1 MPTQIQSGSNIQY
14 RVPKVTKSDYI
25 SDPLNLPETVTYK
38 NSLYKIHADKNA
50 HSIKYDYLG
59 LHDSIITNENREL
72 YDINLLVTENEE
84 IGYSPTI
91 HIYFNKNCMTELKL
105 LDDTDVLCL
114 FDTGSNVN
122 LISETVYQNSPYLQ
136 SLPVR
141 NCPKQK
147 IFNTSSPIE
156 TDRFIEI
163 CFKIKDD
170 YIMQTTALI
179 VPDFGNVKFI
189 LSSGSMTQLKSII
202 NMSDLKITVHKKSF
216 LFRTFTHVKLKAHSS
231 IVLPVKCSL
240 PKHLRDGEFLCRAF
254 RPFIKNLP
262 ESFILKFTKGKSFLK
277 IANPTSK
284 SQLILS
290 NTALGSVNFTLT
302 KNITRDQNII
312 THYHTDLDRSVSFC
326 TMAMDQCPILSEN
339 VMKTNFPTTCTSDNT
354 HVNGTSIE
362 DRTQGNVPQYDTKY
376 TYSSDIPICPSYG
389 QSFMNFGVCQPSQS
403 YSGQTTESLQSIL
416 EHYYKCDQ
424 DNMTTS
430 QIYDLKRKTF
440 PYLPSDDLRLKLSDK
455 VIIEK
460 DLDLHTDTVLTA
472 TDRETVKDLFY
483 SLREC
488 LSTHDNPSIQNKAF
502 VSLKPVNLKPFYI
515 RPYLTHD
522 KEIKFAEKEMEKLR
536 LMGILQ
542 RGSSEFLSPVMLIPK
557 AHSGSKLSSSPEYR
571 LVVDFKF
578 LNSHLPDVK
587 FSYPEIKHILHKI
600 GRGNSTIFSVLD
612 LKNAFFSINLDKDS
626 IKYTSCCASPGSPVY
641 QFRKL
646 AQGLKPS
653 PAFFTALMN
662 EILSELPNNIRDYIE
677 CIMDDCI
684 IFTPDLP
691 THIRVMTY
699 FLNKLKEYGLLL
711 TLNKVHAFRHSVKYM
726 GLLLSSKDNIPT
738 IKPLGSRIQSITN
751 LPIPIT
757 ARGIK
762 SFIGCII
769 FLSQFLPKL
778 SHLIKPINDILKK
791 SNNITKEKKIK
802 PKTEYS
808 KGKGTSRK
816 KSPDIQTFWKY
827 EHTMCF
833 NEIKSLIT
841 KLPVLHLP
849 NIHGEFLLECDSSAK
864 FVGSVLYQ
872 IQHNTRHVIAYF
884 SSVMPDAACRYSS
897 SEIELC
903 GLKKSILHFKY
914 LLKYSKFSVLMDH
927 SALKR
932 IYISKKPPKT
942 NRIQKFLEELS
953 DFSFTI
959 EHQSGKHMFVSDFLS
974 RFSSPD
980 IENTSIPYLTSTSS
994 ISSKNYMTFLDN
1006 KCNFNYT
1013 TGSGNCSNHSFPLT
1027 RSQAKTQKVILPDL
1041 FQKTT
1046 KKSVKTPVQQV
1057 PKPVPPP
1064 RIDPPVRRSR
1074 GRPSK
1079 LLHTI
1084 PEEIYAEIPISEHS
1098 LPARPLF
1105 VPRAKPLIAQ
1115 SAEIPQTSVPETIQ
1129 KRDVIQAPDLQA
1141 ISDIKGHMPSDRNE
1155 LSKLLHSGESD
1166 LSEEIPEIEETILPV
1181 DISSD
1186 FEPLIPLSTE
1196 KSRNLQI
1203 KTRKDIPKQ
1212 NVINKLLDLLN
1223 KKSTHFYHLPFTLD
1237 ALRKSQRQD
1246 AFYAPLIQYLE
1257 SNHLPANNKKQLTI
1271 IAECENYIL
1280 FNDLFY
1286 HLTMP
1291 SNKVTIHKIALCI
1304 PHDLSQKIFG
1314 LYHSGL
1320 LTSHQGLTKT
1330 FYKIRQDFYIKNL
1343 YKSLYLY
1350 IMSCRICSA
1359 RRDIPFNQKSR
1370 SWCSSVITDFSIM
1383 QSLSMDLKV
1392 MPTSLRGYNYLLVIR
1407 CNHSRFLVTDALKSR
1422 KASEVVESLFQTVIC
1437 QHGTNIKEI
1446 YCDLDTAFKNEIMNI
1461 LSSSLNI
1468 KIKFCSVQS
1477 HQSNPAER
1485 SIQSISKLLLHYI
1498 AKYGNKWCLF
1508 HKAAAFCLNTF
1519 PIIHLQNVSP
1529 YQIVFGREPPVLS
1542 DIQSA
1547 SHDLTSPKF
1556 YNFSDYLNFLQ
1567 DRFKHIRKIVQEQH
1581 NNTVSARQIAHGSES
1596 PAFRTFHEGDIVY
1609 CFFPSKTIMSEH
1621 KLPSKKLKME
1631 YVGPLYIYSR
1641 YDKYLY
1647 ILATIDGVVIEQIFH
1662 LSRLKKGLLR
1672 LSNDVTVNNIND
1684 LNKEQDKQKEMITK
1698 HISKLSTEKCRATS
1712 AHQFATH
1719 SPNADLWYHD
1729 AKLLVQDTVFQV
1741 KPTDQHLDL
1750 ADLNT
1755 ELKHMEI
1762 NYTFHMSEQCQ
1773 HVGTC
1778 NISKGRYKY
1787 GVLEVFCLPDKLTC
1801 SSGLWISIPN
1811 HLELDYLDTLRNLHI
1826 IISGSK
1832 DKYINKLFH
1841 WF

>member
-14 RVPKVTKSDYI
+14 RVPEVTKSEHN
-25 SDPLNLPETVTYK
+25 SDPPNLPGTVTYK
-38 NSLYKIHADKNA
+38 NSLFKIHAANFLDINKN
-50 HSIKYDYLG
+50 DYLG
-59 LHDSIITNENREL
+59 LHDSIITNENRNI
-72 YDINLLVTENEE
+72 YDIDLLVTKEE
-84 IGYSPTI
+84 ELGYSPTI
-91 HIYFNKNCMTELKL
+91 QIYFNKNCMTELKL
-105 LDDTDVLCL
+105 LDDTEVLCL

-122 LISETVYQNSPYLQ
+122 LISESVYQNSPYLQ

-141 NCPKQK
+141 KCAKQK

-156 TDRFIEI
+156 TDRFLEI
-163 CFKIKDD
+163 CFKVKGD
-170 YIMQTTALI
+170 YIMQTTALL
-179 VPDFGNVKFI
+179 VPDFGNCKFI
-189 LSSGSMTQLKSII
+189 LSSGSMTQLKSVI
-202 NMSDLKITVHKKSF
+202 NMSELKITVHKKSF

-240 PKHLRDGEFLCRAF
+240 PKHLRNGEFLCRAF

-262 ESFILKFTKGKSFLK
+262 DTFILKFTKGKSLLK
-277 IANPTSK
+277 IANPSSK
-284 SQLILS
+284 SHLIKA
-290 NTALGSVNFTLT
+290 NTALGSVSFSLT
-302 KNITRDQNII
+302 KNLTVDENVI
-312 THYHTDLDRSVSFC
+312 THYHIGLDRSISFC
-326 TMAMDQCPILSEN
+326 TLDIANCPILSAN
-339 VMKTNFPTTCTSDNT
+339 VMKTKTCTLDPTN
-354 HVNGTSIE
+354 VNKSSFENI
-362 DRTQGNVPQYDTKY
+362 TQENVPQYDTQYKFGKM
-376 TYSSDIPICPSYG
+376 TPVCPSLGHSY
-389 QSFMNFGVCQPSQS
+389 MNFGVSQS
-403 YSGQTTESLQSIL
+403 SQTYTSQTSQSLQSIL

-440 PYLPSDDLRLKLSDK
+440 PYLPPDDLRLKLTDK
-455 VIIEK
+455 IIIEK
-460 DLDLHTDTVLTA
+460 DLDLHTDTVLTL

-488 LSTHDNPSIQNKAF
+488 LSTHDNPSIHNKAF
-502 VSLKPVNLKPFYI
+502 VSLNPVNLKPFYI
-515 RPYLTHD
+515 KPYLTHD

-542 RGSSEFLSPVMLIPK
+542 RGSSQFLSPVMLIPK
-557 AHSGSKLSSSPEYR
+557 AHSGSKLSSCPEYR
-571 LVVDFKF
+571 LVVDFKY

-600 GRGNSTIFSVLD
+600 GRGNSAIFSVLD

-626 IKYTSCCASPGSPVY
+626 IKYTSCCASPGSPIY

-662 EILSELPNNIRDYIE
+662 EILSELPSNIRDYIE

-691 THIRVMTY
+691 THIKVITY

-726 GLLLSSKDNIPT
+726 GLLLSSKDSIPT

-762 SFIGCII
+762 SFIGCVI
-769 FLSQFLPKL
+769 FLSQFLPRL

-791 SNNITKEKKIK
+791 GNNITKEHKIK

-808 KGKGTSRK
+808 KGKGTSKK
-816 KSPDIQTFWKY
+816 KSPDIQKFWKY
-827 EHTMCF
+827 EHTICF

-849 NIHGEFLLECDSSAK
+849 NANGEFLLECDSSAK

-872 IQHNTRHVIAYF
+872 IQNNTKNIIAYY
-884 SSVMPDAACRYSS
+884 SSVMPDAASRYSS
-897 SEIELC
+897 TEIELC

-932 IYISKKPPKT
+932 IYVSKKPPKT

-959 EHQSGKHMFVSDFLS
+959 EHQSGKHMYVSDFLS
-974 RFSSPD
+974 RFSSPE
-980 IENTSIPYLTSTSS
+980 IENSSIPYLTSTSS

-1006 KCNFNYT
+1006 KCDFNYT
-1013 TGSGNCSNHSFPLT
+1013 SGSGKCSNHAFPLT

-1041 FQKTT
+1041 FQKPVR
-1046 KKSVKTPVQQV
+1046 KCVNQQPVQ
-1057 PKPVPPP
+1057 KPVQPV
-1064 RIDPPVRRSR
+1064 RTAPPVVRRR
-1074 GRPSK
+1074 GRPPKS
-1079 LLHTI
+1079 LSPI

-1098 LPARPLF
+1098 VPARPLI
-1105 VPRAKPLIAQ
+1105 VPRAKNQQMPV
-1115 SAEIPQTSVPETIQ
+1115 PQRIDKSE
-1129 KRDVIQAPDLQA
+1129 VINQAPDLLA
-1141 ISDIKGHMPSDRNE
+1141 ISDIKAHVPSDENV
-1155 LSKLLHSGESD
+1155 LSKNLHSGERGI
-1166 LSEEIPEIEETILPV
+1166 SEEIPEIEEIILPV
-1181 DISSD
+1181 DVSSD

-1196 KSRNLQI
+1196 TSSNIKI

-1223 KKSTHFYHLPFTLD
+1223 KKTTHFYHLPFTLD

-1257 SNHLPANNKKQLTI
+1257 SNHLPANNKKQRTI

-1280 FNDLFY
+1280 FNDLLY

-1291 SNKVTIHKIALCI
+1291 SNKVAIHKIALCI
-1304 PHDLSQKIFG
+1304 PRDLSHKIFG

-1343 YKSLYLY
+1343 YKYLYLY

-1370 SWCSSVITDFSIM
+1370 SWCSSVISDFSIM
-1383 QSLSMDLKV
+1383 ESLSMDLKV
-1392 MPTSLRGYNYLLVIR
+1392 MPTSLRGYNYILVIR

-1422 KASEVVESLFQTVIC
+1422 KASEIVESLFQNVIC

-1461 LSSSLNI
+1461 LSKSLNI

-1508 HKAAAFCLNTF
+1508 HKAASFCLNTF
-1519 PIIHLQNVSP
+1519 PIIHLQNISP

-1542 DIQSA
+1542 EIQSA
-1547 SHDLTSPKF
+1547 SHDLTSAKF
-1556 YNFSDYLNFLQ
+1556 YHFSDYLDFLQ
-1567 DRFKHIRKIVQEQH
+1567 DRFKHIRQIVQDHH
-1581 NNTVSARQIAHGSES
+1581 NITVSARQISHGSES
-1596 PAFRTFHEGDIVY
+1596 PSFRTLNEGDIVY
-1609 CFFPSKTIMSEH
+1609 CFFPSKTIISEH

-1672 LSNDVTVNNIND
+1672 LSNDITVDNIND
-1684 LNKEQDKQKEMITK
+1684 LNKEKDKQRNILSEN
-1698 HISKLSTEKCRATS
+1698 ISKLSTEKCRATS
-1712 AHQFATH
+1712 AHQFAIPCSTT
-1719 SPNADLWYHD
+1719 DIWYCD
-1729 AKLLVQDTVFQV
+1729 ATLLVQDTVFQV

-1750 ADLNT
+1750 ADLNIKQTHT
-1755 ELKHMEI
+1755 EIK
-1762 NYTFHMSEQCQ
+1762 YTFHMSEPNQT
-1773 HVGTC
+1773 VGTC
-1778 NISKGRYKY
+1778 HISKGRYKY
-1787 GVLEVFCLPDKLTC
+1787 GVLEVFCLPDSVTF
-1801 SSGLWISIPN
+1801 SSGQWISIPN
-1811 HLELDYLDTLRNLHI
+1811 HLELDYLDTLRNLQI
-1826 IISGSK
+1826 NISGSK
-1832 DKYINKLFH
+1832 SKYINNLFH